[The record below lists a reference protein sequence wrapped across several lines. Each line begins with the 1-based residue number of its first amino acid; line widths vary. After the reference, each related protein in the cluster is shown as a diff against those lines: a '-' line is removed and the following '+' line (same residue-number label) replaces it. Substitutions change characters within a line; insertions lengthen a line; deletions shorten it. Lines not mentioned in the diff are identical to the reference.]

1 MIKRY
6 YQYEEISGI
15 ERKVAEMVPE
25 NAYREAVANARIKPK
40 FTITDHVIS
49 VILPVISGKY
59 NVTDDE
65 DRVVRAL
72 ENGAQLASSEI
83 AKKSG
88 FTKTKTLRLIEALK
102 EKGYVKVT
110 GNGRGTK
117 YSL

>member
-1 MIKRY
+1 MFGTGVTRIKY
-6 YQYEEISGI
+6 
-15 ERKVAEMVPE
+15 
-25 NAYREAVANARIKPK
+25 AYANARIKPK

-110 GNGRGTK
+110 GNGCGTK